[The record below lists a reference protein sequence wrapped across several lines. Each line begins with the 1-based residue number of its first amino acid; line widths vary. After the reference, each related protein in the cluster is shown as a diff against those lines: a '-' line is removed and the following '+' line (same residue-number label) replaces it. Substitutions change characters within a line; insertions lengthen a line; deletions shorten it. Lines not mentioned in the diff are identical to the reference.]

1 MSSEYLMHVQFMPY
15 VYRERAIL
23 AIYLKTFDK
32 NDLTTS
38 ITSKGWCKNKT
49 RSICNTSREKREV
62 RFHNFVDLLTQLAI
76 ILNLYSTKNWRS
88 LKKTLTVNYL
98 LEIISSEIVFIDFQA
113 FQSILLGLSQIIKK

>member
-38 ITSKGWCKNKT
+38 ITSKGWCKNITPEASTTLLGKK
-49 RSICNTSREKREV
+49 EKLD
-62 RFHNFVDLLTQLAI
+62 FTILLT
-76 ILNLYSTKNWRS
+76 Y
-88 LKKTLTVNYL
+88 
-98 LEIISSEIVFIDFQA
+98 
-113 FQSILLGLSQIIKK
+113 